1 MVMEILGTG
10 SGQLTIKMQIG
21 SVWIKDFYF
30 RSYNSSTG
38 VYTDDSLTGA
48 TFSFF
53 LKKFKGDRIKIYNL
67 TLGSGVSFITYTSNG
82 IRVRAT
88 AVQQSIEEGEY
99 YYELRRTDLD
109 KAKVSGVAI
118 LTYDSPQ

>member
-1 MVMEILGTG
+1 MEEIGTG
-10 SGQLTIKMQIG
+10 AGQLTIRMQIG

-30 RSYNSSTG
+30 RSYNSTTD

-53 LKKFKGDRIKIYNL
+53 LKKFKGDRLKIYNL
-67 TLGSGVSFITYTSNG
+67 TLGSGVAFITYSSNA
-82 IRVRAT
+82 IRVT
-88 AVQQSIEEGEY
+88 ASASQQSIEEGEY

>member
-1 MVMEILGTG
+1 MEEIGTG
-10 SGQLTIKMQIG
+10 AGQLTIKMQIG

-30 RSYNSSTG
+30 RSYNSTTA

-53 LKKFKGDRIKIYNL
+53 LKKFKGDRLKVFNL
-67 TLGSGVSFITYTSNG
+67 TLGSGVAFITYTSNG
-82 IRVRAT
+82 IRVTASAT
-88 AVQQSIEEGEY
+88 QTSIQEGEY

-109 KAKVSGVAI
+109 KAKISGLAY
-118 LTYDSPQ
+118 LTFDAQQ